1 MEGNMKKIIEKIIS
15 TKNIIVISLVISLN
29 IIIIK
34 GIHIDDNLFLLLSNL
49 LTVIVTYYFTKRKS
63 DGE

>member
-1 MEGNMKKIIEKIIS
+1 MKKIIEKIIS